1 VDLIRARAC
10 SGLKARDVVKMMK
23 SSRRLAELRFR
34 EVTGRSILEE
44 IRRVRFENAKLLL
57 SRTDVPMSVVAN
69 QSGWA
74 SLTSF
79 CREFKQIAGLTPMDW
94 RKKVA
99 HRKSP

>member
-1 VDLIRARAC
+1 MIRARAC
-10 SGLKARDVVKMMK
+10 SGLKACDVVKMMK

-34 EVTGRSILEE
+34 EVTGKSILEE
-44 IRRVRFENAKLLL
+44 IRRVRLENAKLLL

-74 SLTSF
+74 SLPSF

-94 RKKVA
+94 RKKSGA
-99 HRKSP
+99 S